1 MSTTPSKPI
10 VKSLPQFNPTY
21 YLAWASDVRDAFEDR
36 GWTSYLI
43 APTTST
49 FQPDPVIVN
58 KARAFLKAAIPYE
71 YKHGLETFTTAAEI
85 WTALEQRYA
94 STSREDELRLKSQLM
109 DLRKSRSDTIDQ
121 HIQKYSTI
129 LSSVLAQQQLER
141 RFDTPEINSYF
152 LRSLE
157 KSNIPDE
164 DWKGFITFLG
174 KSWLTATKEQLYSD
188 ARTYYNTH
196 IQPFLPEQS
205 SEDSKVLAIRNV
217 PQANRSG
224 YRNFNKPTD
233 NRNLR
238 NNRGNFNRNNG
249 PRPRTASSSN
259 NLWCDYHNRRTGHNT
274 NDCKAKLLDPEYL
287 RFQRQKSQL
296 PSDYEPPLVY
306 TTTTPESRVN
316 TIRAYKSTTPTSKL
330 WIYDTACTETMT
342 SEAQYFFDYTEFPHP
357 ILVSGIGKSTL
368 FARGSGTIYLQSLPD
383 LDNTSIHRFDDVWL
397 VPGLDDS
404 IISKHWTK
412 QHGLKTSL
420 DDQENIVL
428 ASNDPK
434 SSFKAITRSIGKITV
449 FPRVQALIYQ
459 PKIHH
464 ISTAPQRHSRI
475 PIPVQHNRRQHQRP
489 RFQSSHAQLMHE
501 RLGHTSANTLRL
513 LSIRYSPGNCSEC
526 ILGKLPRQPFRDL
539 DDTAPSRL
547 YRVYCDLCGEIIPKS
562 YGDGQY
568 VLTLTDQLSRFS
580 WIYILADKK
589 SSTILAILKRW
600 KAMAENQAGATL
612 KFFRTDQGKEFT
624 GMTTITAFFN
634 EHGIIHETTT
644 AYSSSSNGIA
654 ERLNRTLFDMV
665 RPMMIKSRL
674 PTPFWAEAIDT
685 AVKIRN
691 SLPTRSLNGR
701 TPYEIWF
708 NCHRPSIQHFRQF
721 GCIAYVHVPIANIG
735 RSNKVAPRAIQ
746 CCYLGVIGTKIYRLW
761 DPTNKRIVT
770 SRDVVFHENQF
781 LDPSVFGNIEHSQ
794 HEFQTPFDDMTN
806 DEPEP
811 VNYIVPPHPPRPAYR
826 PTAPTAPAAPQT
838 RPTTSSI
845 TLAPIPRPAYR
856 PAPATA
862 PTPATVSTLPTR
874 PRASH
879 AQPTTSSIPFA
890 PIPHPSTY
898 EFTDTESDHEI
909 PVTPIQSWS
918 APRSASRSASPASEA
933 SSSESQQIADDEQRH
948 TGRYRKPSYKT
959 ADNLEQAQ
967 EQAEVRAKAK
977 AKTKAKAKVARSS
990 PPQHIPSYAPPEEPS
1005 SIDEALRS
1013 PHAPQWLEALSTEMD
1028 SLNANDTWTLVPRP
1042 LDRKVIGTKPVFR
1055 VKDAETTTPR
1065 FKARIVA
1072 QGYSQIPGLDY
1083 TDIFAP
1089 VVKATSLRVLL
1100 AIAFILHLF
1109 IYQFDFETA
1118 FLNPTIDHEVYVEQP
1133 PYFEVRN
1140 RRDWVYLLNKALYG
1154 LKQSPLLW
1162 SNDLKQAL
1170 IDIGFEQSIADES
1183 IFIYDH
1189 NDMYIILAIYVDDIL
1204 ALAASQREI
1213 QFVFDALSRKF
1224 KLRNLGPVKKFLGL
1238 DIHRPTPTGHVY
1250 LSQST
1255 YARKMLHKFDM
1266 ANCNPVKSP
1275 CEPSV
1280 QLHKRTFDEESADGE
1295 LYRQMIGSLM
1305 FLAQYTRPDIAYA
1318 VSTLSQFNKDPSTH
1332 HIRAVKHLM
1341 RYIQGTKDLC
1351 IMFDCDVV
1359 TLPIGFSD
1367 ASYANNPD
1375 DRKSTSGY
1383 VFFYAN
1389 GIISFQCQKQSVV
1402 ALSTM
1407 ESEYMALSD
1416 AAKEAIFLLK
1426 LLRSLKIGIP
1436 HPFLINTDS
1445 QSALDHVKNNVKH
1458 SRTKHIDVRHHFIRD
1473 ACSSKQVT
1481 LEHVS
1486 AASQIADVLTKPLGP
1501 TKHAEA
1507 LKMLKLF
1514 SFTPEN

>member
-1 MSTTPSKPI
+1 MATTSKPI

-43 APTTST
+43 TPSSTPSTTAATDTDLETTTSALT
-49 FQPDPVIVN
+49 PDAVTVN

-71 YKHGLETFTTAAEI
+71 YKPGLETFTTAAEI
-85 WTALEQRYA
+85 WIALEQRYA

-121 HIQKYSTI
+121 HIQKYSSL
-129 LSSVLAQQQLER
+129 LSSVLAQQQPER
-141 RFDTPEINSYF
+141 RFDIPEINSYF
-152 LRSLE
+152 LRSLQN
-157 KSNIPDE
+157 SNIPGE

-196 IQPFLPEQS
+196 IQPYLTEQT
-205 SEDSKVLAIRNV
+205 SEDSKVLAIRNM

-233 NRNLR
+233 NRNIR
-238 NNRGNFNRNNG
+238 NNRGNINRNNG
-249 PRPRTASSSN
+249 PRPRAASSSN
-259 NLWCDYHNRRTGHNT
+259 NLWCDYHQRRTGHVT
-274 NDCKAKLLDPEYL
+274 ADCRARLLDPDYL
-287 RFQRQKSQL
+287 RSQQQRSQQL

-316 TIRAYKSTTPTSKL
+316 TIRAYKTVAPITKL

-342 SEAQYFFDYTEFPHP
+342 SEAQYFFDYTEFTHP
-357 ILVSGIGKSTL
+357 VPVSGIGKSTL

-383 LDNTSIHRFDDVWL
+383 LNNSSIHRFDDVWL

-428 ASNDPK
+428 VSNDPK
-434 SSFKAITRSIGKITV
+434 SSFKAITQSIGKITV
-449 FPRVQALIYQ
+449 FPHIQALVYQ
-459 PKIHH
+459 PKACT

-475 PIPVQHNRRQHQRP
+475 PVPVQHNRRQHQRP

-501 RLGHTSANTLRL
+501 RLGHTSANTLRIL
-513 LSIRYSPGNCSEC
+513 NIRYTPGNCPEC
-526 ILGKLPRQPFRDL
+526 ILGKLARQPFREI

-547 YRVYCDLCGEIIPKS
+547 YRVYCDLCGEIKPKS

-665 RPMMIKSRL
+665 RPMMIRSQL

-701 TPYEIWF
+701 TPYELWF
-708 NCHRPSIQHFRQF
+708 DCRRPSIQHFRQF
-721 GCIAYVHVPIANIG
+721 GCIAYVHVPIVNIG
-735 RSNKVAPRAIQ
+735 RSNKVAPRSIR

-794 HEFQTPFDDMTN
+794 HQFQTPFDTMTN
-806 DEPEP
+806 AEPEP
-811 VNYIVPPHPPRPAYR
+811 VNYVVPPHPPRLAYR
-826 PTAPTAPAAPQT
+826 PT
-838 RPTTSSI
+838 PTTAS
-845 TLAPIPRPAYR
+845 
-856 PAPATA
+856 
-862 PTPATVSTLPTR
+862 TPATTSTPATR
-874 PRASH
+874 PRASQ
-879 AQPTTSSIPFA
+879 ASQTASSIPFV
-890 PIPHPSTY
+890 PIPRPLIPRPSTY
-898 EFTDTESDHEI
+898 EFTDTESDHET
-909 PVTPIQSWS
+909 PVTPAQSR
-918 APRSASRSASPASEA
+918 PASPASEA
-933 SSSESQQIADDEQRH
+933 SSSEASSSHSQQIADEPR
-948 TGRYRKPSYKT
+948 TSGRYRKPHHKVV
-959 ADNLEQAQ
+959 DNLEQAQ
-967 EQAEVRAKAK
+967 AQAQVRAKAK
-977 AKTKAKAKVARSS
+977 GKGKAQAKVTRSS
-990 PPQHIPSYAPPEEPS
+990 PPQYIPSYAPPDEPS

-1013 PHAPQWLEALSTEMD
+1013 PHAPQWLEAYSTEMD

-1042 LDRKVIGTKPVFR
+1042 LDRKVIGTRPVFR
-1055 VKDAETTTPR
+1055 IKDAETSTPR

-1083 TDIFAP
+1083 TDTFAP

-1100 AIAFILHLF
+1100 AIAFILHLL

-1118 FLNPTIDHEVYVEQP
+1118 FLNPMIDHEVYVEQP

-1140 RRDWVYLLNKALYG
+1140 RQDWVYLLNKALYG

-1170 IDIGFEQSIADES
+1170 IDIGFEQSVADES

-1189 NDMYIILAIYVDDIL
+1189 NDMYIILAVYVDDIL
-1204 ALAASQREI
+1204 AFAASQHEI
-1213 QFVFDALSRKF
+1213 QFVFNALSSKF

-1238 DIHRPTPTGHVY
+1238 DIHRPTPTGPIY

-1255 YARKMLHKFDM
+1255 YARKMLHKFNM

-1280 QLHKRTFDEESADGE
+1280 QLHKRESDEESADGE

-1305 FLAQYTRPDIAYA
+1305 FLAQYTRSDIAFE
-1318 VSTLSQFNKDPSTH
+1318 VSCLSQFNKDPSIH
-1332 HIRAVKHLM
+1332 HLRAAKHLM
-1341 RYIQGTKDLC
+1341 RYIQGTKD
-1351 IMFDCDVV
+1351 FATVFNGDGD
-1359 TLPIGFSD
+1359 THPIGYSD

-1375 DRKSTSGY
+1375 DRKSYSGY
-1383 VFFYAN
+1383 IFFLAN
-1389 GIISFQCQKQSVV
+1389 AIISFQSQKQTVI

-1426 LLRSLKIGIP
+1426 LLRSLKFKISRPII
-1436 HPFLINTDS
+1436 INTDS

-1473 ACSSKQVT
+1473 ACSSKHVT
-1481 LEHVS
+1481 LEHVP

-1507 LKMLKLF
+1507 LKMLKF
-1514 SFTPEN
+1514 IAFTPAN

>member
-1 MSTTPSKPI
+1 MATPSKPI
-10 VKSLPQFNPTY
+10 VKTLPQFNPTY

-36 GWTSYLI
+36 SWTSYLI
-43 APTTST
+43 APTTATPST
-49 FQPDPVIVN
+49 TAATDTALATTTTAFTPDPAVVN
-58 KARAFLKAAIPYE
+58 KARAFLKASIPYE
-71 YKHGLETFTTAAEI
+71 YKPGLETFTTAAEI

-121 HIQKYSTI
+121 HIQKYSYL
-129 LSSVLAQQQLER
+129 LSSVLAQQQAER
-141 RFDTPEINSYF
+141 RLDTPEINSYF

-157 KSNIPDE
+157 KSDIPGE

-196 IQPFLPEQS
+196 IQPYLTEQP
-205 SEDSKVLAIRNV
+205 SEDSKVLAIRNM

-224 YRNFNKPTD
+224 YRNFSKPTD

-238 NNRGNFNRNNG
+238 NNRGNFNRSNNG

-259 NLWCDYHNRRTGHNT
+259 NLWCDYHQRRTGHNT

-287 RFQRQKSQL
+287 RSQQRSQQL

-306 TTTTPESRVN
+306 TTATPESRVN
-316 TIRAYKSTTPTSKL
+316 TIRAYKTIAPATKL

-368 FARGSGTIYLQSLPD
+368 LARGSGTIYLQSLPD
-383 LDNTSIHRFDDVWL
+383 LNNTSIHRFDDVWL

-428 ASNDPK
+428 VSNDPK
-434 SSFKAITRSIGKITV
+434 SSFKATTQSIGKITV
-449 FPRVQALIYQ
+449 LPQIQALVYQ
-459 PKIHH
+459 PKACT

-475 PIPVQHNRRQHQRP
+475 PVPVRHNRRHQP

-501 RLGHTSANTLRL
+501 RLGHTSANTLRIL
-513 LSIRYSPGNCSEC
+513 NIKYTPGNCSEC
-526 ILGKLPRQPFRDL
+526 ILGKQTRQPFREI

-547 YRVYCDLCGEIIPKS
+547 FRVYCDLCGQIKPKS
-562 YGDGQY
+562 YGDGQF

-580 WIYILADKK
+580 WIYILADKR
-589 SSTILAILKRW
+589 SETILAILKRW
-600 KAMAENQAGATL
+600 KAMAENQAGTTL

-634 EHGIIHETTT
+634 EHGIIHETTP

-701 TPYEIWF
+701 TPHELWF
-708 NCHRPSIQHFRQF
+708 NCRRPSIRHFRQF

-735 RSNKVAPRAIQ
+735 RSNKVAPRSIQ

-770 SRDVVFHENQF
+770 SRDVIFHENQF
-781 LDPSVFGNIEHSQ
+781 LDPSVFGNIEYSQ
-794 HEFQTPFDDMTN
+794 HEFQTPFDTMTN
-806 DEPEP
+806 EEPAP

-826 PTAPTAPAAPQT
+826 PT
-838 RPTTSSI
+838 
-845 TLAPIPRPAYR
+845 
-856 PAPATA
+856 PATA
-862 PTPATVSTLPTR
+862 STPATTSTPPTR

-890 PIPHPSTY
+890 PIPRPTTY

-909 PVTPIQSWS
+909 PVTPIQSR
-918 APRSASRSASPASEA
+918 PASPASEA
-933 SSSESQQIADDEQRH
+933 SSSNSQQIAHDEPRH
-948 TGRYRKPSYKT
+948 DEPRSSGRHRKPHHKIV
-959 ADNLEQAQ
+959 DNLEQAQ
-967 EQAEVRAKAK
+967 AQAQVRANKGK
-977 AKTKAKAKVARSS
+977 GKAKAKVTKSS

-1055 VKDAETTTPR
+1055 VKDAETSTPR

-1083 TDIFAP
+1083 TDTFAP

-1100 AIAFILHLF
+1100 AIAFILHLL

-1133 PYFEVRN
+1133 PLFEVRN

-1170 IDIGFEQSIADES
+1170 IEIGFEQSDADES

-1189 NDMYIILAIYVDDIL
+1189 NDKYIILAVYVDDIL
-1204 ALAASQREI
+1204 ALAATQHEI
-1213 QFVFDALSRKF
+1213 QFVFNALSGKF

-1238 DIHRPTPTGHVY
+1238 DIHRPTPTGPIY

-1305 FLAQYTRPDIAYA
+1305 FLAQYTRSDIAYE

-1341 RYIQGTKDLC
+1341 RYIQGTKDLSNV
-1351 IMFDCDVV
+1351 FDGEVD
-1359 TLPIGFSD
+1359 TYPIGYSD

-1383 VFFYAN
+1383 VFLWAN
-1389 GIISFQCQKQSVV
+1389 AVISFFCQKQSVV
-1402 ALSTM
+1402 AMSTM
-1407 ESEYMALSD
+1407 ESEYMALSE

-1426 LLRSLKIGIP
+1426 LLRSLKIKISQP
-1436 HPFLINTDS
+1436 IVINTDS

-1458 SRTKHIDVRHHFIRD
+1458 SRTKHIDVRHHFIRE
-1473 ACSSKQVT
+1473 ACSSKHVT
-1481 LEHVS
+1481 LEHVP
-1486 AASQIADVLTKPLGP
+1486 AASQVADVLTKPLGP

-1507 LKMLKLF
+1507 LKMLKLIA
-1514 SFTPEN
+1514 FTPAN

>member
-1 MSTTPSKPI
+1 MATTSKPI

-43 APTTST
+43 APSTTTPST
-49 FQPDPVIVN
+49 TTATDTTRAFTPDPVIVN

-71 YKHGLETFTTAAEI
+71 YKPGLETFTTAAEI
-85 WTALEQRYA
+85 WIALEQRYA

-121 HIQKYSTI
+121 HIQKYSSL
-129 LSSVLAQQQLER
+129 LSSILAQQQAER
-141 RFDTPEINSYF
+141 RFDNPEINSYF

-157 KSNIPDE
+157 KSDIPGE

-196 IQPFLPEQS
+196 IHPFLTEHT
-205 SEDSKVLAIRNV
+205 SEDSKVLAIRNI

-238 NNRGNFNRNNG
+238 NNRGNINRNSG

-274 NDCKAKLLDPEYL
+274 LDCKAKLLDPEYL
-287 RFQRQKSQL
+287 RFQQQRSRNL
-296 PSDYEPPLVY
+296 PPDYEPPLIY

-316 TIRAYKSTTPTSKL
+316 TIRAYKTTAPTTKL

-342 SEAQYFFDYTEFPHP
+342 SEPQYFFDYTEFNHP

-368 FARGSGTIYLQSLPD
+368 FARGSGTVYLQSLPD
-383 LDNTSIHRFDDVWL
+383 LNNTSIHRFDDVWL

-404 IISKHWTK
+404 IISKHWIK

-428 ASNDPK
+428 VSNDPK
-434 SSFKAITRSIGKITV
+434 SSFKATTQSIGKITV
-449 FPRVQALIYQ
+449 FPHIQALVYQ
-459 PKIHH
+459 PKACN

-475 PIPVQHNRRQHQRP
+475 PVPVQHNRRQHQRP

-501 RLGHTSANTLRL
+501 HLGHTSTNSLRL
-513 LSIRYSPGNCSEC
+513 LNIRYAPGNCPEC
-526 ILGKLPRQPFRDL
+526 ILGKQTRQPFREL

-547 YRVYCDLCGEIIPKS
+547 YRVYCDLCGEIKPKS

-600 KAMAENQAGATL
+600 KAMAENQADTTL

-624 GMTTITAFFN
+624 GTTTITAFFN
-634 EHGIIHETTT
+634 EHDIIHETTT
-644 AYSSSSNGIA
+644 AYSSSSNDVA

-691 SLPTRSLNGR
+691 SLPTRSLNDR
-701 TPYEIWF
+701 TPYELWF
-708 NCHRPSIQHFRQF
+708 NCRRPSIQHFRQF
-721 GCIAYVHVPIANIG
+721 GCIAYVHVPIANID
-735 RSNKVAPRAIQ
+735 RSNKVAPRSIQ
-746 CCYLGVIGTKIYRLW
+746 CCYLGVIGTRIYRLW

-794 HEFQTPFDDMTN
+794 HEFQTPFDTMTN
-806 DEPEP
+806 EEPEP

-826 PTAPTAPAAPQT
+826 PTPPM
-838 RPTTSSI
+838 
-845 TLAPIPRPAYR
+845 API
-856 PAPATA
+856 
-862 PTPATVSTLPTR
+862 
-874 PRASH
+874 ASQ
-879 AQPTTSSIPFA
+879 ARSSTSSIPFA
-890 PIPHPSTY
+890 PIPRPSTY
-898 EFTDTESDHEI
+898 EFSDTESDHET
-909 PVTPIQSWS
+909 PVTPIQSR
-918 APRSASRSASPASEA
+918 PASPIQSRPASPAPEA
-933 SSSESQQIADDEQRH
+933 SSSEPRSMTEAQQTEDDGPRH
-948 TGRYRKPSYKT
+948 SGRYRKPTDKVVQ
-959 ADNLEQAQ
+959 NLAQAQ
-967 EQAEVRAKAK
+967 ARAQ
-977 AKTKAKAKVARSS
+977 AKVAKSS
-990 PPQHIPSYAPPEEPS
+990 PQHIPSYAPPEEPS

-1013 PHAPQWLEALSTEMD
+1013 PHAPQWLEALSTEMN
-1028 SLNANDTWTLVPRP
+1028 SLEANSTWTLVPRP
-1042 LDRKVIGTKPVFR
+1042 HDRKVIGTKPVFR
-1055 VKDAETTTPR
+1055 VKDAETTKPR

-1083 TDIFAP
+1083 TDTFAP

-1100 AIAFILHLF
+1100 AIVFILHLL

-1140 RRDWVYLLNKALYG
+1140 RNRRDWVYLLNKALYD

-1162 SNDLKQAL
+1162 SNELKQAL

-1189 NDMYIILAIYVDDIL
+1189 NDKYIILAVYVDDIL
-1204 ALAASQREI
+1204 ALAASQHEI
-1213 QFVFDALSRKF
+1213 QFVFNALSGKF
-1224 KLRNLGPVKKFLGL
+1224 KLRNLDPVKKFLGL
-1238 DIHRPTPTGHVY
+1238 DIHRPTPTGHIY

-1266 ANCNPVKSP
+1266 TNYNPVKSP

-1295 LYRQMIGSLM
+1295 LYHQMIGSLM

-1318 VSTLSQFNKDPSTH
+1318 ISSLSQFNKDPSIH

-1351 IMFDCDVV
+1351 IAFDCDVV
-1359 TLPIGFSD
+1359 TLPIGYSD

-1389 GIISFQCQKQSVV
+1389 GIISFQCQKQSVI

-1426 LLRSLKIGIP
+1426 LLRSLKVDISRPII
-1436 HPFLINTDS
+1436 INTDS

-1473 ACSSKQVT
+1473 ACSSKHVT
-1481 LEHVS
+1481 LDHVP

-1514 SFTPEN
+1514 SFTLAN